1 MIIPKT
7 IEEILTSTYIRQ
19 KDIERVLQ
27 ISNIQAATVFRAAKK
42 DEAERG
48 LVEVSP
54 RKVNRASVERVT
66 GTNFSRLLRDCAAR
80 KDAADDVGAS
90 SKV

>member
-1 MIIPKT
+1 MIVVKP
-7 IEEILTSTYIRQ
+7 IEEILASVYVRQ
-19 KDIERVLQ
+19 KDLERVLNL
-27 ISNIQAATVFRAAKK
+27 SNRQAATVFRAAKK

-66 GTNFSRLLRDCAAR
+66 GVNFSRLLRDCAAR

-90 SKV
+90 SK